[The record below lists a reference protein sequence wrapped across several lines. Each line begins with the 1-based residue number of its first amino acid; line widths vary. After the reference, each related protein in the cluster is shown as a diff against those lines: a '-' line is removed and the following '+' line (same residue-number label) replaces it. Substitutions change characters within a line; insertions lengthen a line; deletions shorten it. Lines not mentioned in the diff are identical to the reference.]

1 MSDGYELRRKEGR
14 LSLAVKNEERSYP
27 INSLSAVLLFGRGE
41 ISSESIE
48 LCAQKEVPISLL
60 TKYYRIKAF
69 VVPPLSSS
77 SRERRLLQYEL
88 YTRERLQ
95 LAKLLVLEK
104 IRAIEEVFS
113 LSLETYKRAVEGAK
127 DHKELMGYEGVV
139 SSMMYESF
147 KRLVPAFQ
155 GRNYKPAKD
164 PVNALL
170 SLSYSIAYNV
180 AYAMLFS
187 LGFDPYIAFLHNPR
201 GTHAGFAS
209 DLIEP
214 ARPHLTRF
222 VADIWKNFKS
232 SDFEKADDAVFLRK
246 EAMQTFLNLYS
257 LQLQSLSDLM
267 SQTLWK
273 VFSDSQHVCQEE
285 EG

>member
-1 MSDGYELRRKEGR
+1 MRKKGIG
-14 LSLAVKNEERSYP
+14 VIY
-27 INSLSAVLLFGRGE
+27 
-41 ISSESIE
+41 
-48 LCAQKEVPISLL
+48 
-60 TKYYRIKAF
+60 
-69 VVPPLSSS
+69 
-77 SRERRLLQYEL
+77 
-88 YTRERLQ
+88 
-95 LAKLLVLEK
+95 
-104 IRAIEEVFS
+104 
-113 LSLETYKRAVEGAK
+113 SLEELSKVK
-127 DHKELMGYEGVV
+127 DCVGL
-139 SSMMYESF
+139 
-147 KRLVPAFQ
+147 
-155 GRNYKPAKD
+155 
-164 PVNALL
+164 
-170 SLSYSIAYNV
+170 
-180 AYAMLFS
+180 
-187 LGFDPYIAFLHNPR
+187 IAFLHNPR